1 MIHDYFI
8 KANRKARAVLA
19 LSLATFLSFT
29 IACRDYED
37 ERNASD
43 TVSLSFYLQPANHHT
58 RGYLGEIGEE
68 EGEDVIHTVKVW
80 LFDGSTCVDYTED
93 IDEDYKVTMTIPQ
106 AIVGKGSI
114 DVYVIANA
122 ETVGLEGLDGSTPL
136 TSENNQTLTL
146 TNAVINVNK
155 FSAAN
160 PITTV
165 PNGENEKGLP
175 MSRIAKGCPVT
186 LAEGGLKATLPEI
199 EITRAVSKIRFAF
212 ARTKGHTGQVL
223 GITIGREMIANSEY
237 IFGVDPAENPDDYTT
252 PYLGDR
258 RAHIVNSA
266 GYEDAT
272 MQLGLVAAPTGNQ
285 QPLHDSDAIQKVYD
299 DEDPTLDPSDYAWDN
314 WSAMEA
320 NISKTDQQK
329 ATDYYDLMDTYVTD
343 NVYLRESD
351 IPLEGTVYYRL
362 SPTTSIVKTA
372 RFQMMTNSNG
382 LQDFARNH
390 IWIVYGYFT
399 GDRLELKIRALEW
412 NYYKETVDFKE
423 NVVVTRNIV
432 WDDLT
437 INGREVVD
445 ATPKYFNIV
454 TSNTTG
460 TFATASF
467 TFDAPRG
474 GEWFAVLEPM
484 DNASGDEYFWFVDK
498 NGNRLPN
505 ADAPSSYASGDV
517 GIPGVIRIA
526 TKPRQSGIS
535 RYARLVFT
543 VRSGSEFYQV
553 HAATIDE
560 YGYEHH
566 MVIPSL

>member
-58 RGYLGEIGEE
+58 RGYLGEIDEE

-106 AIVGKGSI
+106 AIVSKGTI

-122 ETVGLEGLDGSTPL
+122 ESVGLGSLSGSTPFAD
-136 TSENNQTLTL
+136 L
-146 TNAVINVNK
+146 TNAVISTSN

-160 PITTV
+160 PVTTL
-165 PNGENEKGLP
+165 PSSGLP
-175 MSRIAKGCPVT
+175 MSRIKKGCEINTTGVT
-186 LAEGGLKATLPEI
+186 PTLETI

-223 GITIGREMIANSEY
+223 GITIGREKIANSEY
-237 IFGVDPAENPDDYTT
+237 IFGVDPVENPTDYTT
-252 PYLGDR
+252 PYFGDR
-258 RAHIVNSA
+258 RAHIVNSN

-285 QPLHDSDAIQKVYD
+285 QVLHDSGAIREVYND
-299 DEDPTLDPSDYAWDN
+299 DDPTLDPSDYAWDN

-329 ATDYYDLMDTYVTD
+329 ATDYYNLMNTYVTD
-343 NVYLRESD
+343 KVYLRESD
-351 IPLEGTVYYRL
+351 IPLEGTIYYRL
-362 SPTTSIVKTA
+362 SPTSTVKTA
-372 RFQMMTNSNG
+372 KFQMMTNSDG

-460 TFATASF
+460 TYATASF

>member
-1 MIHDYFI
+1 MIYYLHNKVKKMAKGIFPLCLLI
-8 KANRKARAVLA
+8 L
-19 LSLATFLSFT
+19 LPFAT
-29 IACRDYED
+29 ACFQHEYDCFE
-37 ERNASD
+37 EE
-43 TVSLSFYLQPANHHT
+43 TVPLTFYLQPASHHT

-68 EGEDVIHTVKVW
+68 QGEDAINSIKVW
-80 LFDGSTCVDYTED
+80 LYDGSTFLDYTEE
-93 IDEDYKVTMTIPQ
+93 IDDDKKVKMTIPKS
-106 AIVGKGSI
+106 IVSKGTV

-122 ETVGLEGLDGSTPL
+122 ESVGLGSLNGSTAFAD
-136 TSENNQTLTL
+136 L
-146 TNAVINVNK
+146 TNAVISASN

-160 PITTV
+160 PVVAV
-165 PNGENEKGLP
+165 PSSGLP
-175 MSRIAKGCPVT
+175 MSRIKKGCEINTTGVT
-186 LAEGGLKATLPEI
+186 PTLETI

-212 ARTKGHTGQVL
+212 ARTKDHTGQVL
-223 GITIGREMIANSEY
+223 GITIGREKIANSEY
-237 IFGVDPAENPDDYTT
+237 IFGVDPVENPTDYTT
-252 PYLGDR
+252 PYFGDR
-258 RAHIVNSA
+258 RAHIVNSN

-285 QPLHDSDAIQKVYD
+285 QPLHVSDDIEEVYD
-299 DEDPTLDPSDYAWDN
+299 DDDPTLDPSDYTWDN

-329 ATDYYDLMDTYVTD
+329 ATEYYNLMNTYVTD

-351 IPLEGTVYYRL
+351 IPLEGTIYYRL
-362 SPTTSIVKTA
+362 SPTSIVKTA

-390 IWIVYGYFT
+390 IWIVYGYFS

-412 NYYKETVDFKE
+412 NYYKETIDYKE
-423 NVVVTRNIV
+423 NVVVTRSIV
-432 WDDLT
+432 WDDHT

-454 TSNTTG
+454 TSNTASTY
-460 TFATASF
+460 ATASF
-467 TFDAPRG
+467 TFDDPRG
-474 GEWFAVLEPM
+474 GEWFAVLEPL
-484 DNASGDEYFWFVDK
+484 DNASGDEYFWFVDEH
-498 NGNRLPN
+498 GARLPD
-505 ADAPSSYASGDV
+505 ADAPSSYASGAV
-517 GIPGVIRIA
+517 GLPGIIRIA

-543 VRSGSEFYQV
+543 VRSGREFYQV

-566 MVIPSL
+566 LVIPSL

>member
-1 MIHDYFI
+1 MIHDYFV
-8 KANRKARAVLA
+8 KANRKASAVLA
-19 LSLATFLSFT
+19 LLLVTLLSFT
-29 IACRDYED
+29 VACRDYED
-37 ERNASD
+37 ERIDTD
-43 TVSLSFYLQPANHHT
+43 TVPLTFYLQPATPQT

-80 LFDGSTCVDYTED
+80 LFDGSTCVDFTED

-106 AIVGKGSI
+106 AIASKGKI

-136 TSENNQTLTL
+136 SSDDNQTLTL

-155 FSAAN
+155 FSASA
-160 PITTV
+160 PVTTV
-165 PNGENEKGLP
+165 PNEENEKGLP
-175 MSRIAKGCPVT
+175 MSRIAKECT
-186 LAEGGLKATLPEI
+186 IDLAEGGLKATLPEI
-199 EITRAVSKIRFAF
+199 KITRAVSKIRFAF

-223 GITIGREMIANSEY
+223 GITIGREMIAKSEY
-237 IFGVDPAENPDDYTT
+237 IFGVDPVENPTDYVT
-252 PYLGDR
+252 PYFGDR
-258 RAHIVNSA
+258 RAHIVNSN

-285 QPLHDSDAIQKVYD
+285 QVLHDTGVIQEVYD
-299 DEDPTLDPSDYAWDN
+299 DDDLTLDPSDYAWDN

-329 ATDYYDLMDTYVTD
+329 AEAYYNLMNTYVTD

-362 SPTTSIVKTA
+362 SPTSTVKTA

-390 IWIVYGYFT
+390 IWIVYGYFS
-399 GDRLELKIRALEW
+399 GDRLELKIRVLEW
-412 NYYKETVDFKE
+412 NYYKETIDYKE

-432 WDDLT
+432 WNDLT
-437 INGREVVD
+437 ISGREVVE

-454 TSNTTG
+454 TSNTTN
-460 TFATASF
+460 TYATASF
-467 TFDAPRG
+467 TFDDPRG
-474 GEWFAVLEPM
+474 GEWFAVLEPL
-484 DNASGDEYFWFVDK
+484 DNASGDEYFWFVDEH
-498 NGNRLPN
+498 GARLPD
-505 ADAPSSYASGDV
+505 ADAPSSYASGAV
-517 GIPGVIRIA
+517 GLPGIIRIA

-553 HAATIDE
+553 HASTIDE

-566 MVIPSL
+566 LVIPSL